1 MIGKED
7 RLGTLDGKVAV
18 ITGSGRGIGKEVA
31 RVFIRQGAN
40 VVINDVD
47 EAVAV
52 EAVKELG
59 SESGRAVYCIA
70 DIRSIE
76 EAQKLMKKAQD
87 EFGKLDIL
95 VNNAGLARDTLAGR
109 MSAEQWQLVIDIN
122 LTGAFNCIRAASKYM
137 MKKGH
142 GGRVINVSSVVG
154 LAGNAGQLNYAASK
168 AGIIGMT
175 KTLAKEWM
183 RYGVTV
189 NAVAFG
195 GVDTRFTA
203 VKDTAEEA
211 FGEKTGVP
219 AKAREGMVERMET
232 QTIFGGMTTPEQA
245 AQCIYLLALP
255 EAEFITGNVLNA
267 TGGLYM

>member
-1 MIGKED
+1 MG
-7 RLGTLDGKVAV
+7 RLEGRVAV
-18 ITGSGRGIGKEVA
+18 VTGSGRGIGKETA
-31 RVFIRQGAN
+31 RIFAREGAS

-47 EAVAV
+47 ETVAS
-52 EAVKELG
+52 EAVKDIEAAG
-59 SESGRAVYCIA
+59 GKATYCVA
-70 DIRSIE
+70 DIRQLE
-76 EAQKLMKKAQD
+76 EAKKLMKTAVD

-95 VNNAGLARDTLAGR
+95 VNNAGLARDNLAGR
-109 MSAEQWQLVIDIN
+109 MSEEQWQLVIDIN

-142 GGRVINVSSVVG
+142 GGRVINISSVVG
-154 LAGNAGQLNYAASK
+154 LAGNMGQINYAASK

-203 VKDTAEEA
+203 VKDTSEEA
-211 FGEKTGVP
+211 FGEKTGIP
-219 AKAREGMVERMET
+219 GKAREGMVERMET

-255 EAEFITGNVLNA
+255 EAEFVTGNVLNA

>member
-1 MIGKED
+1 MKED
-7 RLGTLDGKVAV
+7 KLGRLEGKVAV
-18 ITGSGRGIGKEVA
+18 ITGSGRGIGKETA
-31 RVFIRQGAN
+31 RLFAREGAS

-47 EAVAV
+47 EAVAR
-52 EAVKELG
+52 EAVKEIE
-59 SESGRAVYCIA
+59 SEGGKASYCVA
-70 DIRSIE
+70 DIRSLE
-76 EAQKLMKKAQD
+76 EAQKLMNTAVEK
-87 EFGKLDIL
+87 FGKIDIL
-95 VNNAGLARDTLAGR
+95 VNNAGIARDTLAGR
-109 MSAEQWQLVIDIN
+109 MSEEQWRLVIDIN
-122 LTGAFNCIRAASKYM
+122 LTGAFNCIRAVSRHM
-137 MKKGH
+137 MKKNH
-142 GGRVINVSSVVG
+142 NGRVINISSVVG
-154 LAGNAGQLNYAASK
+154 LSGNAGQLNYAASK

-203 VKDTAEEA
+203 VKDTSEEA